1 MSPADIMGVAAHLH
15 VLLRRKTGRVTDTE
29 WMATNE
35 TYAREIVRFAREKA
49 ASDGHEDLLPWA
61 DKLESACAHMNPPVR
76 VPLVQSALEA
86 LRAGRTAAGSP
97 RAAASPPAPGGFVES
112 TLNSAFGSERGG
124 GDDPTDPDTRYIGR
138 LR

>member
-29 WMATNE
+29 WMATND

-49 ASDGHEDLLPWA
+49 TSEGHADLLPWA
-61 DKLESACAHMNPPVR
+61 DKLEAACAQMNVPVR
-76 VPLVQSALEA
+76 VPLVQSAMET
-86 LRAGRTAAGSP
+86 LRAGRTVTGSP
-97 RAAASPPAPGGFVES
+97 RTPATGGFVES
-112 TLNSAFGSERGG
+112 TLNSVFGSERGS
-124 GDDPTDPDTRYIGR
+124 GDDPADPEARYIGR